1 MPKFKKVDRQQR
13 LDLFD
18 IEGSLSKI
26 RTWLDQLEEQYGP
39 YARLVLESDG
49 EFPALYVIYQ
59 ELETEAEY
67 EARMREVKKRKQE
80 KLDREAKALSLYLKL
95 KARFEPDGD
104 FDR

>member
-1 MPKFKKVDRQQR
+1 MKKFKKVERQQR

-26 RTWLDQLEEQYGP
+26 RKWLDEVEEQYGTH
-39 YARLVLESDG
+39 ARLVLESDG
-49 EFPALYVIYQ
+49 EYPTLYVIYE

-80 KLDREAKALSLYLKL
+80 KIDREAKALSLYWKL
-95 KARFEPDGD
+95 KARFEPDAD
-104 FDR
+104 